1 MRMLSE
7 VTTRGLARRLGC
19 FLAAGLLLSA
29 ALPAREKPARQSARS
44 ARQRFVTERSGSL
57 LTHRNLRL
65 KLLTDLGSVRI
76 HTLDT
81 ARVSYTV
88 RVETDSDSSEAKKL
102 REQFVVTANHGPAGA
117 TLRGRAP
124 QREMEGLLWVTF
136 DVSVPSNY
144 SLDVATGAGNIQCD
158 DIAGRANLATQG
170 GNITLGNVLGSA
182 HLETMGGHI
191 VVHDVSGDL
200 SASTG
205 AGHVTAGHIGGT
217 ATLHTGGG
225 HIRVSSV
232 GRAGKFDT
240 GGGNISLSEAGA
252 ELTATTAGGTIEVG
266 EASGSIR
273 ARTGGGGIRVA
284 KIAGPTQL
292 DTGSGSIYLT
302 QVLSPVHAST
312 GTGTITA
319 WINPGAKLS
328 QLTELDSG
336 DGDIVVY
343 LPKQFEIAIDAQI
356 ARGDEHHFIADPAF
370 PLKVNY
376 TLSESGGRTL
386 LAAGSLNGGSKILR
400 LRTVAGN
407 IRLIVSDTC
416 LQLQKQVYQQQ
427 MEKLRTQL
435 RMHLAPPPPPLP
447 EPPPSQPPLEQPPP
461 RRPGE

>member
-1 MRMLSE
+1 MRKYSE
-7 VTTRGLARRLGC
+7 VTIRSLSRPLGC
-19 FLAAGLLLSA
+19 FLAAGMLLSA
-29 ALPAREKPARQSARS
+29 ALPAKEKPAREAAR
-44 ARQRFVTERSGSL
+44 AGRQRFATERSASIP
-57 LTHRNLRL
+57 TQSNLRL

-76 HTLDT
+76 HTHDA

-88 RVETDSDSSEAKKL
+88 RVETDSDSPEAKKL
-102 REQFVVTANHGPAGA
+102 REQFIVTANHGPAGA
-117 TLRGRAP
+117 ILRGRAP

-136 DVSVPSNY
+136 DVTVPSKY
-144 SLDVATGAGNIQCD
+144 SLDVATDAGNIQCD
-158 DIAGRANLATQG
+158 DIAGRVSLTTQG

-200 SASTG
+200 NASTG
-205 AGHVTAGHIGGT
+205 AGHVTAGHIIGT
-217 ATLHTGGG
+217 ATLQTGGG
-225 HIRVSSV
+225 HIRVASV
-232 GRAGKFDT
+232 GRVGKFDT
-240 GGGNISLSEAGA
+240 GGGNISLSQAGA
-252 ELTATTAGGTIEVG
+252 ELVATTAGGTIEVG

-284 KIAGPTQL
+284 RIAGPTQL

-343 LPKQFEIAIDAQI
+343 LPKQIEITIDAQI
-356 ARGDEHHFIADPAF
+356 ARGDEHHFVADPAF

-376 TLSESGGRTL
+376 TVSEGGGRTL

-400 LRTVAGN
+400 LRTAAGN
-407 IRLIVSDTC
+407 IRLILSDTC

-435 RMHLAPPPPPLP
+435 RMHLAPPPPLP
-447 EPPPSQPPLEQPPP
+447 EPSPSQPPPEQPP